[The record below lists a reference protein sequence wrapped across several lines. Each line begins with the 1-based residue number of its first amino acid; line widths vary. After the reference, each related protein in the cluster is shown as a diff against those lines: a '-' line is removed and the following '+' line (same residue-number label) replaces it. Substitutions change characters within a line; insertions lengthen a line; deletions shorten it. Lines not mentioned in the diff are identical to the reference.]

1 MERPP
6 LPMRRRLERPLPT
19 GQLRRQGTPRPLPI
33 SHLQPSL
40 LFDAHRRIHSPTIP
54 VCVRAIQP
62 ELKPG
67 SKLIFPLR
75 LTCSSSHHDPTPTDR
90 RG

>member
-1 MERPP
+1 MKCPP

-33 SHLQPSL
+33 SHPQPSL
-40 LFDAHRRIHSPTIP
+40 LFDAHRRIDSPTIP
-54 VCVRAIQP
+54 VCVRAIEP

-67 SKLIFPLR
+67 STPIFPLR
-75 LTCSSSHHDPTPTDR
+75 LTCSFSHNDPIPTDR